1 VHIAPLDRKI
11 PVPLL
16 LIIDT
21 DTAADDCFA
30 LLVGLLDPRADLLA
44 ITMVA
49 GNVGF
54 DQQVDNAFLTVG
66 LTGRLGDVPVHLGA
80 REPLERAWL
89 SASDVHGDGV
99 GGLKR
104 PDDGHAPSDEH
115 AVDAL
120 VRLAREHRGELRIV
134 AIGPLT
140 NIALAVRKDPEFASN
155 VGSLYVMGGSINARG
170 NITPAAEYNV
180 FVDPEAAD
188 IVFSAGFDD
197 VVVISWDP
205 LTITDAVFD
214 QSRID
219 RIAALDTPL
228 SRFFVR
234 ANQATFDFDLGVGIG
249 GSSHCD
255 SLTVLLALD
264 RGLATA
270 ERRYRVEVETEGTLT
285 RGATVF
291 DWQSE
296 ENNVTAIEKVDG
308 ERFFEYMLGMLAT
321 TPVGA

>member
-1 VHIAPLDRKI
+1 VPI
-11 PVPLL
+11 PLL
-16 LIIDT
+16 IDT

-66 LTGRLGDVPVHLGA
+66 LAGRLGQVPVHLGA
-80 REPLERAWL
+80 RDPLVRPWL
-89 SASDVHGDGV
+89 SAEDVHGDGV

-104 PDDGHAPSDEH
+104 PDDGHEASAEH
-115 AVDAL
+115 AVDAMI
-120 VRLAREHRGELRIV
+120 RLAREHRGELRIV

-140 NIALAVRKDPEFASN
+140 NLALAVQKDPEFASN

-170 NITPAAEYNV
+170 NITPAAEYNIY
-180 FVDPEAAD
+180 VDPEAAD
-188 IVFSAGFDD
+188 IVFSAGFSD

-214 QSRID
+214 QARID

-234 ANQATFDFDLGVGIG
+234 ANQATFDFDTAVGLA

-255 SLTVLLALD
+255 SLSVLLALD
-264 RGLATA
+264 RSLSTA
-270 ERRYRVEVETEGTLT
+270 ERRYRLEVETQGTLT

-291 DWQSE
+291 DWASE
-296 ENNVTAIEKVDG
+296 NNNVTAIETVDG
-308 ERFFEYMLGMLAT
+308 ERFFDYMLGMLAT
-321 TPVGA
+321 TPVVAQSAA